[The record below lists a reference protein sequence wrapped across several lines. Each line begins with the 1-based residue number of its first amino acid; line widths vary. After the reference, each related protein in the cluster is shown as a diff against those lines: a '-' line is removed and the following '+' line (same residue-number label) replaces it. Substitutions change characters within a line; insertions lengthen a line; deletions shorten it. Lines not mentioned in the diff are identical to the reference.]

1 MTTRGIVKCFIK
13 QKSEVFEKFK
23 EYHAKVTNMTGKK
36 LKRLRS
42 DNGGEYLSAKFQ
54 EYLKAHGTKHE
65 VTTPYTPQQN
75 GVSERLNRTLQEM
88 ALSQLLHASL
98 PKHFWADSVST
109 ACFVRNRLPVCPLNM
124 SPYEKWCGRKPNVKY
139 FRVFGCVAY
148 VLMPDHETRKPS
160 YR

>member
-1 MTTRGIVKCFIK
+1 MPPSEITDILSLLLMTTRGIVKCFIK

-109 ACFVRNRLPVCPLNM
+109 ACFVRNRLPVCP
-124 SPYEKWCGRKPNVKY
+124 PV
-139 FRVFGCVAY
+139 
-148 VLMPDHETRKPS
+148 S
-160 YR
+160 YTHLTLPTNREV